1 MHTYK
6 FREREREREK
16 ETDELTNI
24 IEGKHLKKNTT
35 KSYLEE
41 FPDSFIVLMC
51 RQT

>member
-24 IEGKHLKKNTT
+24 IEGKHLKKIQQKATWKN
-35 KSYLEE
+35 
-41 FPDSFIVLMC
+41 FRIVLLF
-51 RQT
+51 